1 MVQDG
6 KDACL
11 SISAAPFSAKQS
23 AVGIAT
29 AAGWV
34 ASLHFHFLLVDSWF
48 SQAECAGDLWCQPLQ
63 KEKLYKISDSER
75 ISEN

>member
-6 KDACL
+6 KDTCL
-11 SISAAPFSAKQS
+11 SVSAAPFSAKQS
-23 AVGIAT
+23 AGSIAT
-29 AAGWV
+29 AGGCI

-48 SQAECAGDLWCQPLQ
+48 SQAERAGDLRCQPLQ
-63 KEKLYKISDSER
+63 IEKLYKISDSER